1 MRWIKR
7 YYKRDVEARRESRV
21 RVTNSPRSD
30 GPHSPP
36 STTPIFISKNAS
48 TFFLQNMQHK
58 YPSLKIASTFL
69 HHSQHWY
76 SSLKM
81 AQIFFN
87 ICNTNFHLKKDVLTS
102 LQHLQHQY
110 SSSKNVCLAPPGA
123 LTAILTYYWSTI
135 HHSLFRSNRSSKTTW
150 NIKFYILAWT
160 ISQQDVS
167 KIESS
172 PSIVATR
179 QPQLMDTTWHHL
191 ALHAQ
196 CAIGTF
202 GQLGLNCGTILRLWD
217 NF

>member
-110 SSSKNVCLAPPGA
+110 SSPKNVNFVSSARSSYSHPYL
-123 LTAILTYYWSTI
+123 LLI
-135 HHSLFRSNRSSKTTW
+135 HHPPLTF
-150 NIKFYILAWT
+150 
-160 ISQQDVS
+160 Q
-167 KIESS
+167 IE
-172 PSIVATR
+172 PV
-179 QPQLMDTTWHHL
+179 LKNNMEH
-191 ALHAQ
+191 
-196 CAIGTF
+196 
-202 GQLGLNCGTILRLWD
+202 
-217 NF
+217 